1 MTATILAF
9 KPRPKPA
16 PEPAVARP
24 EITDEECFLLDK
36 VKDVTDRALDVVNSG
51 KAVVRGFLEGKQTI
65 ATTFKHN
72 GVEYRAN
79 VFLEEVVNG
88 PSYA

>member
-9 KPRPKPA
+9 TPRPKPA
-16 PEPAVARP
+16 PAPAKP
-24 EITDEECFLLDK
+24 EITDAECHLLDRVK
-36 VKDVTDRALDVVNSG
+36 VVTDRALDVINSG
-51 KAVVRGFLEGKQTI
+51 KATIRGFLEGKQTI

-79 VFLEEVVNG
+79 VFLEEVNDA
-88 PSYA
+88 PRTA